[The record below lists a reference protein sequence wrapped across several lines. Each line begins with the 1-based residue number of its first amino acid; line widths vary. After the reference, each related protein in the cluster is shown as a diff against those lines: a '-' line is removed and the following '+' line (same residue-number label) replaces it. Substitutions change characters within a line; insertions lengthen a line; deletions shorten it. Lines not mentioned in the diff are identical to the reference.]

1 MNLNNRI
8 IYSILTT
15 LTRAWSLTLN
25 YTRVNYDPVLKLRR
39 QRSPIIFAI
48 YHGEM
53 FPLCCLHANEKITVV
68 VSRSRDGELI
78 ASVLKQMGYNL
89 ARGSSSREGLRAIR
103 SAARQIKNSNGE
115 VVFTVDGPR
124 GPRHVAKAGII
135 YLASRSGAYIVPARV
150 GMRTRHVFK
159 SWDRFSLPWLW
170 SGCRIIYGTPY
181 KVPGRIK
188 TAEIGT
194 WTNDLEQK
202 LKSLL

>member
-1 MNLNNRI
+1 MNLNNKF
-8 IYSILTT
+8 IYSIVTM
-15 LTRAWSLTLN
+15 LTRAWSLTLK
-25 YTRVNYDPVLKLRR
+25 YTRVNYEPVLKLRR
-39 QRSPIIFAI
+39 KKSPIIFAI

-53 FPLCCLHANEKITVV
+53 FPLCCLHANEEITVV

-78 ASVLKQMGYNL
+78 ASVLKMMGYNL
-89 ARGSSSREGLRAIR
+89 ARGSSSREGLRALR
-103 SAARQIKNSNGE
+103 SAARHIKNSNGE

-135 YLASRSGAYIVPARV
+135 YLASRSRAYIVPVRV

-181 KVPGRIK
+181 KIPSKLNSQKIQEF
-188 TAEIGT
+188 TSLL
-194 WTNDLEQK
+194 DQK
-202 LKSLL
+202 LQSLL